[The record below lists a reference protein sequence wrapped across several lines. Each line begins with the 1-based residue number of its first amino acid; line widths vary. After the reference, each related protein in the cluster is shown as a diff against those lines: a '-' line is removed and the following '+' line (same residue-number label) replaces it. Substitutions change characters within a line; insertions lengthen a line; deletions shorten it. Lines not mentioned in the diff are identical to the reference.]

1 MKETGFDEFWAAWP
15 RSPRKSG
22 KALCKAKWEKML
34 CWTQWEQ
41 IVAHVKYMATTPDW
55 KKNNGEFI
63 PLPMTYLNQM
73 RWDGAEFEAP
83 KETKIGQKCE
93 AVLKVERDIA
103 NAVQPSA
110 EIQAKLAQLRGLRT
124 H

>member
-22 KALCKAKWEKML
+22 KAMCKAKWVKML

-55 KKNNGEFI
+55 KKDGGAFI

-83 KETKIGQKCE
+83 KETQ
-93 AVLKVERDIA
+93 ERDPILLKIERDRA
-103 NAVQPSA
+103 AAVPPSA
-110 EIQAKLAQLRGLRT
+110 EILAKMRGLRT